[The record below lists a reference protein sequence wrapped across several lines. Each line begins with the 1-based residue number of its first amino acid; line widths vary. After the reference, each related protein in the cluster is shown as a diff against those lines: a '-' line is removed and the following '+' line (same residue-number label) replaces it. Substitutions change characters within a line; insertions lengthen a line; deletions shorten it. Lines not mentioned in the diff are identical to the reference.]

1 MSSSSSGG
9 RKSKDSSDANIS
21 TNNVC
26 NDKLT
31 FIIVY
36 EMKKIFKF
44 LQFGQIIQ
52 RGLNLNFH
60 IPIKKK
66 NLG

>member
-1 MSSSSSGG
+1 MLIL
-9 RKSKDSSDANIS
+9 AL
-21 TNNVC
+21 TTFAM
-26 NDKLT
+26 T

-60 IPIKKK
+60 IPIKKTWIK
-66 NLG
+66 NWY